1 MRAHELHFPS
11 EKNAFLFSRGKIS
24 ARSRR
29 VDRVR
34 RVGRR
39 DLAAAVGPKIFLQNG

>member
-1 MRAHELHFPS
+1 VHFPS
-11 EKNAFLFSRGKIS
+11 EKNAFLFLRGNIS

-29 VDRVR
+29 VGRDF

-39 DLAAAVGPKIFLQNG
+39 DPPGGADPKIFLQNG